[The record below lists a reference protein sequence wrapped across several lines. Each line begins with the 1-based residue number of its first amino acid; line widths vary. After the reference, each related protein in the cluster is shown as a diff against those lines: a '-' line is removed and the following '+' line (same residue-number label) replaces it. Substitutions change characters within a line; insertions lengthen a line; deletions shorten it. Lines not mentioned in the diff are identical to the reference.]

1 MSESRWSAPN
11 ARTGITVPI
20 RTRKMIRIALR
31 CRSSVRLVEPIPFTK
46 KPDRAQKD
54 VRNVVAVPSKPTFWN
69 KVTKFIRE
77 VRSEMRKVSWPNRQE
92 LVTYTIVVIVTV
104 IIVAIFTGLVDVIV
118 SGLLRLLGRLGG

>member
-1 MSESRWSAPN
+1 M
-11 ARTGITVPI
+11 
-20 RTRKMIRIALR
+20 
-31 CRSSVRLVEPIPFTK
+31 
-46 KPDRAQKD
+46 
-54 VRNVVAVPSKPTFWN
+54 VAVPSKPTFWN